1 MVEALIV
8 SKHLLATARAVL
20 HSRDYNNRVSLG
32 MLVRPC
38 SCVCSLALLVLS
50 VYSTHGL
57 TAPAAEAT
65 RLIKAPVI
73 DGQLLDD
80 AAWDKPSLTGF
91 WQQRPIEGAPSSQ
104 KTDVYIGYTDT
115 ALYVG
120 VVAYDDNPGGIIVSD
135 SRRDAALDNG
145 DSFSFIIDAF
155 RDQQNG
161 FVFGTNPAGIEY
173 DAQVSKEASGSMS
186 RGAGFNLNWDT
197 NWRVETHVGDYG
209 WSAEF
214 EIPFKSLRFGNT
226 EVQSWGFNF
235 KRSIRRSNEVT
246 YWSPISRQYNMS
258 RLADAGSVGG
268 IETPTQRNLKFTPYG
283 VAKTRNGNSIDGQ
296 NEQEVGFDVK
306 YSVTPSLTLDV
317 TYNTDFAQVE
327 VDEFQA
333 NLDRFSLFLPEQ
345 RPFFLENS
353 GQFSI
358 GVSREAQLFFS
369 RRIGIASDGS
379 QVPIKAGV
387 RLSGKVGA
395 ATNIG
400 LLQMQADAVPGIA
413 PQTDYSVARLS
424 QEFANRSS
432 LGFLLVSKEENGSLD
447 GGPDHYNRT
456 FAVDGQL
463 GLGDDGLV
471 SGFVAK
477 TETPGLRSDDTAFR
491 ISAAA
496 DTEDWSYSGSV
507 MQVGEN
513 FNPEVG
519 FLRRTDFTSFDLFAL
534 RRWRDPSWK
543 SLLEL
548 RPHIYYKGWW
558 GGDDLYETGFLH
570 IDNHWEWKSGF
581 EVHTGMNLLHE
592 GVREDFELAPGQ
604 IVHAGEYDD
613 QEVQLVLMTDDSQ
626 PLSLKVTAKIGGF
639 FGGDRTQ
646 LTPSIQYRVGETFN
660 ATLDWAYNDIQR
672 PGNPETLKINVGSLR
687 ATYSFS
693 PRVSLQALVQYND
706 ATDTVASNIRL
717 SWLTSADAGFYLVY
731 NETRDDDVGM
741 FTEKRREWI
750 VKFSHSF
757 DVFD

>member
-1 MVEALIV
+1 MFV
-8 SKHLLATARAVL
+8 KR
-20 HSRDYNNRVSLG
+20 
-32 MLVRPC
+32 C
-38 SCVCSLALLVLS
+38 SYVGSVALLVLS

-57 TAPAAEAT
+57 TAPAAEAI

-80 AAWDKPSLTGF
+80 TAWDKPSLTGF
-91 WQQRPIEGAPSSQ
+91 WQQRPTEGAPSSQ
-104 KTDVYIGYTDT
+104 KTDVYIGYTDD

-120 VVAYDDNPGGIIVSD
+120 VIAYDDNPGGIIVSD

-235 KRSIRRSNEVT
+235 KRSIRRSNEVA
-246 YWSPISRQYNMS
+246 YWSPISRQYNLS

-283 VAKTRNGNSIDGQ
+283 LAKKRSGNRIDGLS
-296 NEQEVGFDVK
+296 EQELGFDAK

-327 VDEFQA
+327 VDEFQI

-353 GQFSI
+353 GQFSV
-358 GVSREAQLFFS
+358 GVSREVELFFS
-369 RRIGIASDGS
+369 RRIGIAADGS
-379 QVPIKAGV
+379 QIPIKAGA
-387 RLSGKVGA
+387 RLSGKVGE
-395 ATNIG
+395 ATNLG
-400 LLQMQADAVPGIA
+400 FLHMQADEVPGIA
-413 PQTDYSVARLS
+413 PQTDFSVARLS

-432 LGFLLVSKEENGSLD
+432 LGLLVVSKEENGSLD

-456 FAVDGQL
+456 YAVDGQL
-463 GLGDDGLV
+463 GVGEDGLV
-471 SGFVAK
+471 SGFLAK
-477 TETPGLRSDDTAFR
+477 TETPGLNGDDTAFR
-491 ISAAA
+491 IAAAA
-496 DTEDWSYSGSV
+496 DTEEWSYAGSV
-507 MQVGEN
+507 TQVGEN

-519 FLRRTDFTSFDLFAL
+519 FLRRTDFTSVGLVAL
-534 RRWRDPSWK
+534 RRWRDPAWEN
-543 SLLEL
+543 LLEM
-548 RPHIYYKGWW
+548 RPHIAYQGWW
-558 GGDDLYETGFLH
+558 GGTDDLHETGFLH

-581 EVHTGMNLLHE
+581 EIHTGVNFLHE

-604 IVHAGEYDD
+604 VVSAGEYDD
-613 QEVQLVLMTDDSQ
+613 EELQLVLMTDDGQ
-626 PLSLKVTAKIGGF
+626 PLSFNVTAKVGGF

-646 LTPSIQYRVGETFN
+646 LTPSIQYRMGETFN
-660 ATLDWAYNDIQR
+660 ARLGWTYNEIQR
-672 PGNPETLKINVGSLR
+672 PDTSEKLEINVGSLR

-693 PRVSLQALVQYND
+693 PKVSLQALVQYND
-706 ATDTVASNIRL
+706 ATDTVASNVRL
-717 SWLTSADAGFYLVY
+717 AWLTSADAGFYLVY

-750 VKFSHSF
+750 VKFSHTF
-757 DVFD
+757 DVFN